1 MLNTSFP
8 LLFPPFLSLSYCTCS
23 GRNNTRQILLR
34 EQLLLDSRN
43 GQRRRH
49 PVRRYGHVKL
59 VILQYCILKLCML
72 QYAAVYN
79 FYTPAITIIL
89 ILLLYNVCILSGNYS
104 GFLEKKQKRFE
115 DEKKQDDKLKKTLAS
130 ELEWVRSNPKARQ
143 TKSKAR
149 LDRYEEMFTTPVRE
163 ENLGF
168 SASIYI
174 PPGPRLGDII
184 IEAKGVCKAY
194 GDKQLMKNVD
204 FSIPQ
209 GKIISY
215 IYTNCP
221 NIHYSNYPSTSP

>member
-1 MLNTSFP
+1 MLHYT
-8 LLFPPFLSLSYCTCS
+8 
-23 GRNNTRQILLR
+23 
-34 EQLLLDSRN
+34 
-43 GQRRRH
+43 
-49 PVRRYGHVKL
+49 
-59 VILQYCILKLCML
+59 
-72 QYAAVYN
+72 AVYN
-79 FYTPAITIIL
+79 FYTSAITFIL
-89 ILLLYNVCILSGNYS
+89 MELLYNVCILLGNYS

-209 GKIISY
+209 GKIIPSVHTCCSY
-215 IYTNCP
+215 V
-221 NIHYSNYPSTSP
+221 H